1 MTGELITDSS
11 GNDAYTN
18 PLTFSQWGGSIGNNV
33 TDDKDKFIGY
43 GNYLREFEF
52 ERGTLDADTEAAIG
66 NIVNSQVTQIDPE
79 YKPSLDSGTVDTD
92 ANLIFEA
99 FGTQA
104 KNDFLKAIEE
114 GGKREDFSAEVNE
127 AKRHLVEHGRL
138 SLASLRTQ
146 DEDGSISYELIGDS
160 NILDSRKAVA
170 ESLSRGAIRHRDMWQ
185 VAKGMEKGK
194 SGVST
199 FKAIRDNQVRS
210 EFSAASQA
218 EDKELYNDVLKEAK
232 EYFINNKEDSD
243 PSTLIT
249 KARSLLAKGYSSD
262 KGIEEKVS
270 RSRFQD
276 SDIMD
281 ALEQV
286 ALFESYQ
293 TGEAEF
299 ITDPNKLGDNIKV
312 TKNGAVIPHIN
323 LILDGDKFDS
333 ALELRKD
340 LTRSQKRS
348 LENYRKDFFTRQ
360 FPRYNE
366 FFQDSTVENKWAK
379 AKVEGKQNG
388 LSNGEI
394 LESFMSDSRNYSG
407 LKNRLGALGASIADS
422 FTGLA
427 FIIPALFENK
437 GAIDFLVSQEEDRQ
451 KRREIAKVFGDNFG
465 FGMDVSTAI
474 APMVVDIGA
483 TILLSSFTY
492 GAGGVAYIA
501 TKQGVNLTAK
511 GAIKSLT
518 GSVLTRQ
525 FGEDAGRTA
534 ARLKMKGYIKNS
546 KRSDVIDAINTFNG
560 LLTNKKGGASA
571 LVKGVQTSSLFLTAA
586 NRSAGATFATVYGNL
601 EGTHEEK
608 YDAALGA
615 AMTAGMATGLITA
628 GFSAVGAGGFEDAFL
643 KGISAKQH
651 RSLLERMSRS
661 KLTKTQYGEIM
672 KEYLSERIKEVS
684 STGFKDVYRRFFKSG
699 SEEFLEEGIDEFVN
713 SFIVDAALNEDTP
726 MIDRVTGA
734 MYAGAVGGV
743 IGQGAAGVRS
753 IAEKKGAFERGGIE
767 MLRQSEENKLIE
779 KLRESSSPL
788 TANALMESLTRLE
801 LRRPS
806 STKETV
812 EELNTRIGSQ
822 VEVTQKL
829 EEERKK
835 VEEAKQAAEDEL
847 GINIVMGTVSE
858 DGRLAGVNPDTNQ
871 ITIYKQHIKDD
882 FNAEEILPY
891 LTGSGGGATSA
902 QKEIVFKDID
912 LVKFKQALGSVE
924 QYQKF
929 IEEHEKA
936 HIRLGHKREGL
947 ETEQGIANEIAANE
961 AAAEAIGLNW
971 NSLKKVEN
979 EISSAPTPESR
990 ATQEEN
996 IRNILNG
1003 DLTPEQAA
1011 IKEQELRKQEL
1022 DAILDGDDISME
1034 GQEEVA
1040 EESRPIE
1047 ENVRKRLK
1055 EINAKLESIED
1066 KDSAE
1071 AKELIDEK
1079 RRLEQYLEGSEPEQ
1093 TTQAEKVIHSGG
1105 AGGADTEF
1113 QKAALKAGFKVK
1125 AHSFKGHAK
1134 DNKQRVEHTQA
1145 ELAEADEKLQ
1155 EANKTLKRKLDT
1167 KKQNFSTNL
1176 LRRNWFQVKDAD
1188 QVIAVSKLD
1197 KSGQVEGGTA
1207 WAVEMAKNEGI
1218 KVSIFDMNT
1227 NSWYSWD
1234 GSSYVES
1241 EPPTLSDEFAGI
1253 GARKLTDE
1261 GRAAIQNLFKEE
1273 QTTEA
1278 KTPKPPKVVYVERVQ
1293 GMKSSDAVQKKED
1306 DGEGINVLRKTG
1318 VGKKHYGNPFSHRGF
1333 KNTIPTKNLD
1343 QTVDYYRRW
1352 LEGDETFEHKDK
1364 YQNRRQW
1371 ILEQI
1376 DSGALDGKNLLY
1388 YDENVQPNHAVAL
1401 QEFIAKRRSTPPRE
1415 QDIGDVKAQLD
1426 IAAQEQLDNELDQ
1439 NPNQTTASQ
1448 IRNLDPPTSFETLDK
1463 LRQDKVIKL
1472 QSLLNQLTMLGQTF
1486 GVDTKLVSDE
1496 QNIAANAD
1504 GEPIK
1509 AFSYVLGET
1518 ESYIQINPYE
1528 VYRLIDGLSDRNAR
1542 SLTSSIVTEEII
1554 HAATLADLS
1563 TEEITDYYNSLPASQ
1578 IDSTIDSYY
1587 LTDSDRAA
1595 ARARL
1600 TDADP
1605 EVVAKEQR
1613 TLAKES
1619 LRMHTQIGLRG
1630 FTSEQDRAFYL
1641 DNPNVVSVLLRYI
1654 KGFLNRI
1661 ARALKNDKE
1670 NPHLRVAV
1678 NRITQAYNDM
1688 RSGYMIG
1695 DVPLFDP
1702 DNPLKVVNTLR
1713 SEYEGDVNMP
1723 PEVGT
1728 VVEVTESQIVGDEEV
1743 ETTKEVAFKHGDL
1756 TGMLTLPLMYTGDY
1770 KRKGKVMRWLTG
1782 QGDPRLRSLN
1792 QQATALRNTVFNEIQ
1807 KYKTKLEFLI
1817 AEAYPE
1823 GDAPVELFKLI
1834 TGDGETLKL
1843 DKKTKDF
1850 IETEFA
1856 LRTKTL
1862 TRQLNALDEEL
1873 KTTADK
1879 DKELERESVAEQ
1891 LLELPELREKAFNLA
1906 FENKKAVLNQ
1916 KREDAIN
1923 QLGGYDDKG
1932 FPNNEI
1938 VLHLLELRK
1947 KTDAFSKKIA
1957 ELYPN
1962 DKDAAR
1968 KLKGTIDA
1976 NLEIYITRSY
1986 RLFSDA
1992 GYADKVMNEAEYRT
2006 VREQAALIF
2015 MDEYVNL
2022 RSIQIVTNKEK
2033 DSDGNVITRI
2043 DDARDIAQKEIDYDE
2058 KTDDNISKT
2067 IHNMMVDY
2075 LNSFGSDVDPMVSPA
2090 TLVSYD
2096 SAEKRLGFTSILK
2109 DRLKKRKEIPKQL
2122 RELMGE
2128 EGDNTGYDGIMR
2140 TYMHVGIMASHQ
2152 AFIKNVID
2160 FGMDKEN
2167 NWIITGDQYDR
2178 IAGDSPDKNNYGVFK
2193 LDGSEFDLTKIR
2205 GKGRLYADKEMI
2217 ATIKAMHDGLKTS
2230 LNETEVAAKQLNR
2243 AAQVL
2248 TGSSMAAKTLGSIGF
2263 YIRNAMSNVFYFG
2276 ISQGMI
2282 NPIKMT
2288 PQYMKNFRNEIAR
2301 KRGFFG
2307 KEGRGGE
2314 DLDAY
2319 YSKLDALDIIGDE
2332 IRPKFLDEIFRG
2344 EETPN
2349 SLMNKI
2355 YDVTKKIQNE
2365 SDENTTEN
2373 DLKKTGSKLNKL
2385 YVSLQEMSA
2394 AMDTFYKITYFE
2406 HEVDVLRKARDA
2418 AKASTDP
2425 KENTGKYA
2433 KMTDYQI
2440 DRAAAEKVL
2449 STAQSYSRSSPFVRG
2464 WTNSTLGVMFAPFIR
2479 FKAEVVRISV
2489 NTIRLSIEEIKD
2501 KESAV
2506 VRARGWKRLTGFLG
2520 TTVGLSAVA
2529 PLIARLI
2536 TDVDDDEDA
2545 ALRRTLVEYLQGHTF
2560 ILYRDGEELKSL
2572 DFTYINP
2579 YALLADP
2586 VLRAVEKGFRGEGVG
2601 AMTMAFVDGLIFK
2614 EYLDDQIFAGALISL
2629 KANRDP
2635 QTNKKIYEERDTA
2648 YDAFYKG
2655 TTFLLKEAFEPRT
2668 IKAGREVATMIGTNP
2683 VDQIFKRIGAEFL
2696 PFKPYKIDISNNLRR
2711 YLFDVRRET
2720 QNISMRKNKVL
2731 SDRPI
2736 SDSDM
2741 KSLVLDEIKHRV
2753 RLDKEVLHTL
2763 EHMGSLGGLSDKE
2776 VRDIVFGAQFGKRRY
2791 GFMMQGKTETPKETH
2806 KGLKKKLRDKYQLTG
2821 NSEFLRRERLLDAYF
2836 KSLPRFYY
2844 HDVED

>member
-18 PLTFSQWGGSIGNNV
+18 PLTFSQWGGSIGNNI

-66 NIVNSQVTQIDPE
+66 NIVNGQVTQIDPE

-104 KNDFLKAIEE
+104 KNDFLKGIEE

-127 AKRHLVEHGRL
+127 AKQHLVEHGRL

-146 DEDGSISYELIGDS
+146 EEDGSISYELIGDS

-194 SGVST
+194 SGVNT

-407 LKNRLGALGASIADS
+407 VKNRLGALGASIADS

-483 TILLSSFTY
+483 TVLLSSFTY

-525 FGEDAGRTA
+525 FGEDAATA
-534 ARLKMKGYIKNS
+534 ATRLKMKGYIKNS
-546 KRSDVIDAINTFNG
+546 KKSDVVDAINTFNG

-684 STGFKDVYRRFFKSG
+684 STGFKDVYRRFLKSG

-812 EELNTRIGSQ
+812 EELNTRIGKQ
-822 VEVTQKL
+822 REVTQQL
-829 EEERKK
+829 EDERKK
-835 VEEAKQAAEDEL
+835 AEEEKQAAEDEL

-882 FNAEEILPY
+882 FNSEEILPY

-990 ATQEEN
+990 ATQEQN

-1003 DLTPEQAA
+1003 ALNPEQAA
-1011 IKEQELRKQEL
+1011 IKEQELRKQEV
-1022 DAILDGDDISME
+1022 DEILDGDDIPME

-1040 EESRPIE
+1040 KKPNIVDQQVKKQLEEIE
-1047 ENVRKRLK
+1047 AELLYLEEGDPSAMN
-1055 EINAKLESIED
+1055 KLGMKVTTRTSLQEQARIQFLME
-1066 KDSAE
+1066 
-1071 AKELIDEK
+1071 EK
-1079 RRLEQYLEGSEPEQ
+1079 RKKEQYLEGSEPEQ
-1093 TTQAEKVIHSGG
+1093 TTESKPPQA
-1105 AGGADTEF
+1105 
-1113 QKAALKAGFKVK
+1113 
-1125 AHSFKGHAK
+1125 
-1134 DNKQRVEHTQA
+1134 
-1145 ELAEADEKLQ
+1145 
-1155 EANKTLKRKLDT
+1155 
-1167 KKQNFSTNL
+1167 
-1176 LRRNWFQVKDAD
+1176 
-1188 QVIAVSKLD
+1188 
-1197 KSGQVEGGTA
+1197 
-1207 WAVEMAKNEGI
+1207 
-1218 KVSIFDMNT
+1218 
-1227 NSWYSWD
+1227 
-1234 GSSYVES
+1234 
-1241 EPPTLSDEFAGI
+1241 
-1253 GARKLTDE
+1253 
-1261 GRAAIQNLFKEE
+1261 
-1273 QTTEA
+1273 
-1278 KTPKPPKVVYVERVQ
+1278 PKVVYVEKEKGKKITDVVQ
-1293 GMKSSDAVQKKED
+1293 ERED

-1352 LEGDETFEHKDK
+1352 LEGDETFKHKDK
-1364 YQNRRQW
+1364 YQNRRKW

-1388 YDENVQPNHAVAL
+1388 YDKNIQPNHAVAL
-1401 QEFIAKRRSTPPRE
+1401 QEFIAKRRSTPPQE
-1415 QDIGDVKAQLD
+1415 QDIGDVDAQLD
-1426 IAAQEQLDNELDQ
+1426 IAAQQLNEELDQ
-1439 NPNQTTASQ
+1439 NPNETTASQ

-1843 DKKTKDF
+1843 DKETKDF
-1850 IETEFA
+1850 IETEFT
-1856 LRTKTL
+1856 LRTKIL

-1992 GYADKVMNEAEYRT
+1992 GYADKVMNESEYRT

-2248 TGSSMAAKTLGSIGF
+2248 TGSSMAAKTLGSVGF

-2276 ISQGMI
+2276 ISQGMV

-2365 SDENTTEN
+2365 SDENTTE
-2373 DLKKTGSKLNKL
+2373 DTLKKTGSKLNKL

-2614 EYLDDQIFAGALISL
+2614 EYLDDQIFAGALIGL

-2821 NSEFLRRERLLDAYF
+2821 DSEFLRRERLLDAYF

>member
-18 PLTFSQWGGSIGNNV
+18 PLTFSQWGGSIGNNI

-66 NIVNSQVTQIDPE
+66 NIVNGQVTQIDPE

-104 KNDFLKAIEE
+104 KNDFLKGIEE

-127 AKRHLVEHGRL
+127 AKQHLVEHGRL

-146 DEDGSISYELIGDS
+146 EEDGSISYELIGDS

-194 SGVST
+194 SGVNT

-323 LILDGDKFDS
+323 LLLDGDKFDS

-407 LKNRLGALGASIADS
+407 VKNRLGALGASIADS

-483 TILLSSFTY
+483 TVLLSSFTY

-525 FGEDAGRTA
+525 FGEDAATA
-534 ARLKMKGYIKNS
+534 ATRLKMKGYIKNS
-546 KRSDVIDAINTFNG
+546 KKSDVVDAINTFNG

-684 STGFKDVYRRFFKSG
+684 STGFKDVYRRFLKSG

-812 EELNTRIGSQ
+812 EELNTRIGKQ
-822 VEVTQKL
+822 REVTQQL

-835 VEEAKQAAEDEL
+835 VEEAKQAAKDEL

-882 FNAEEILPY
+882 FNSEEILPY

-990 ATQEEN
+990 ATQEQN

-1003 DLTPEQAA
+1003 ALNPEQAA
-1011 IKEQELRKQEL
+1011 IKEQELRKQEV
-1022 DAILDGDDISME
+1022 DEILDGDDIPME

-1040 EESRPIE
+1040 KKPNIVDQQVKKQLEEIE
-1047 ENVRKRLK
+1047 
-1055 EINAKLESIED
+1055 
-1066 KDSAE
+1066 AE
-1071 AKELIDEK
+1071 L
-1079 RRLEQYLEGSEPEQ
+1079 LYLEEGDPSAMNKLGMKV
-1093 TTQAEKVIHSGG
+1093 TTRTS
-1105 AGGADTEF
+1105 
-1113 QKAALKAGFKVK
+1113 
-1125 AHSFKGHAK
+1125 
-1134 DNKQRVEHTQA
+1134 
-1145 ELAEADEKLQ
+1145 LQ
-1155 EANKTLKRKLDT
+1155 EQARIQFLMGEQEKE
-1167 KKQNFSTNL
+1167 KQL
-1176 LRRNWFQVKDAD
+1176 L
-1188 QVIAVSKLD
+1188 
-1197 KSGQVEGGTA
+1197 
-1207 WAVEMAKNEGI
+1207 
-1218 KVSIFDMNT
+1218 
-1227 NSWYSWD
+1227 
-1234 GSSYVES
+1234 
-1241 EPPTLSDEFAGI
+1241 
-1253 GARKLTDE
+1253 
-1261 GRAAIQNLFKEE
+1261 
-1273 QTTEA
+1273 EA
-1278 KTPKPPKVVYVERVQ
+1278 SAQ
-1293 GMKSSDAVQKKED
+1293 
-1306 DGEGINVLRKTG
+1306 
-1318 VGKKHYGNPFSHRGF
+1318 
-1333 KNTIPTKNLD
+1333 
-1343 QTVDYYRRW
+1343 
-1352 LEGDETFEHKDK
+1352 
-1364 YQNRRQW
+1364 
-1371 ILEQI
+1371 
-1376 DSGALDGKNLLY
+1376 
-1388 YDENVQPNHAVAL
+1388 
-1401 QEFIAKRRSTPPRE
+1401 
-1415 QDIGDVKAQLD
+1415 AQLD
-1426 IAAQEQLDNELDQ
+1426 NDLDQ
-1439 NPNQTTASQ
+1439 NPNETTASQ

-1843 DKKTKDF
+1843 DKETKDF
-1850 IETEFA
+1850 IETEFT
-1856 LRTKTL
+1856 LRTKIL

-1992 GYADKVMNEAEYRT
+1992 GYADKVMNESEYRT

-2248 TGSSMAAKTLGSIGF
+2248 TGSSMAAKTLGSVGF

-2276 ISQGMI
+2276 ISQGMV

-2365 SDENTTEN
+2365 SDENTTE
-2373 DLKKTGSKLNKL
+2373 DTLKKTGSKLNKL

-2614 EYLDDQIFAGALISL
+2614 EYLDDQIFAGALIGL

-2821 NSEFLRRERLLDAYF
+2821 DSEFLRRERLLDAYF

>member
-18 PLTFSQWGGSIGNNV
+18 PLTFSQWGGSIGNNI

-66 NIVNSQVTQIDPE
+66 NIVNGQVTQIDPE

-104 KNDFLKAIEE
+104 KNDFLKGIEE

-127 AKRHLVEHGRL
+127 AKQHLVEHGRL

-146 DEDGSISYELIGDS
+146 EEDGSISYELIGDS

-194 SGVST
+194 SGVNT

-407 LKNRLGALGASIADS
+407 VKNRLGALGASIADS

-483 TILLSSFTY
+483 TVLLSSFTY

-525 FGEDAGRTA
+525 FGEDAATA
-534 ARLKMKGYIKNS
+534 ATRLKMKGYIKNS
-546 KRSDVIDAINTFNG
+546 KKSDVVDAINTFNG

-812 EELNTRIGSQ
+812 EELNTRIGKQ
-822 VEVTQKL
+822 REVTQQL
-829 EEERKK
+829 EDERKK
-835 VEEAKQAAEDEL
+835 AEEEKQAAEDEL

-882 FNAEEILPY
+882 FNSEEILPY

-990 ATQEEN
+990 ATQEQN

-1003 DLTPEQAA
+1003 ALNPEQAA
-1011 IKEQELRKQEL
+1011 IKEQELRKQEV
-1022 DAILDGDDISME
+1022 DEILDGDDIPME

-1040 EESRPIE
+1040 KKPNIVDQQVKKQLEEIE
-1047 ENVRKRLK
+1047 AELLYLEEGDPSAMN
-1055 EINAKLESIED
+1055 KLGMKVTTRTSLQEQARIQFLME
-1066 KDSAE
+1066 
-1071 AKELIDEK
+1071 EK
-1079 RRLEQYLEGSEPEQ
+1079 RKKEQYLEGSEPEQ

-1125 AHSFKGHAK
+1125 AHSFKGHAEN
-1134 DNKQRVEHTQA
+1134 NKQRVEHTQA
-1145 ELAEADEKLQ
+1145 ELAEADKKLQ
-1155 EANKTLKRKLDT
+1155 EANKTLNRKLDT

-1197 KSGQVEGGTA
+1197 KAGQVEGGTA

-1261 GRAAIQNLFKEE
+1261 GRAAIQNLFNEE
-1273 QTTEA
+1273 
-1278 KTPKPPKVVYVERVQ
+1278 
-1293 GMKSSDAVQKKED
+1293 
-1306 DGEGINVLRKTG
+1306 
-1318 VGKKHYGNPFSHRGF
+1318 
-1333 KNTIPTKNLD
+1333 
-1343 QTVDYYRRW
+1343 
-1352 LEGDETFEHKDK
+1352 
-1364 YQNRRQW
+1364 
-1371 ILEQI
+1371 
-1376 DSGALDGKNLLY
+1376 
-1388 YDENVQPNHAVAL
+1388 
-1401 QEFIAKRRSTPPRE
+1401 
-1415 QDIGDVKAQLD
+1415 DIGDVDAQLD
-1426 IAAQEQLDNELDQ
+1426 IAAQQLNEELDQ
-1439 NPNQTTASQ
+1439 NPNETTASQ

-1843 DKKTKDF
+1843 DKETKDF
-1850 IETEFA
+1850 IETEFT
-1856 LRTKTL
+1856 LRTKIL

-1992 GYADKVMNEAEYRT
+1992 GYADKVMNESEYRT

-2248 TGSSMAAKTLGSIGF
+2248 TGSSMAAKTLGSVGF

-2276 ISQGMI
+2276 ISQGMV

-2365 SDENTTEN
+2365 SDENTTE
-2373 DLKKTGSKLNKL
+2373 DTLKKTGSKLNKL

-2614 EYLDDQIFAGALISL
+2614 EYLDDQIFAGALIGL

-2821 NSEFLRRERLLDAYF
+2821 DSEFLRRERLLDAYF

>member
-11 GNDAYTN
+11 GDDAYTN
-18 PLTFSQWGGSIGNNV
+18 PLTFSQWGGSIGNNI

-52 ERGTLDADTEAAIG
+52 EKGTLDADTEAAI
-66 NIVNSQVTQIDPE
+66 NSIIGGKISQIDPE
-79 YKPSLDSGTVDTD
+79 YRPTLDSGTVDTD
-92 ANLIFEA
+92 ANLLFEA
-99 FGTQA
+99 FGQEA
-104 KNDFLKAIEE
+104 KDNYYNALENGA
-114 GGKREDFSAEVNE
+114 KREDFSAEVNE
-127 AKRHLVEHGRL
+127 AKQHLVEHGSL
-138 SLASLRTQ
+138 SLASLRRKGA
-146 DEDGSISYELIGDS
+146 DGSISYELIGDS
-160 NILDSRKAVA
+160 NILDSKKAVA
-170 ESLSRGAIRHRDMWQ
+170 SALSRGAIRHSDMWQ
-185 VAKGMEKGK
+185 VARGMKEIY
-194 SGVST
+194 SGVNS

-218 EDKELYNDVLKEAK
+218 EDKELYNEVLKDAK
-232 EYFINNKEDSD
+232 DYFINNKEETDS
-243 PSTLIT
+243 SALIT
-249 KARSLLAKGYSSD
+249 KARTLLAKGYSSSRD
-262 KGIEEKVS
+262 IGENVS
-270 RSRFQD
+270 RNRFQD

-360 FPRYNE
+360 FPRYDE

-779 KLRESSSPL
+779 KLRDSSSPL

-801 LRRPS
+801 LRRPN

-812 EELNTRIGSQ
+812 EELNTRIGKQ
-822 VEVTQKL
+822 REVTQQL
-829 EEERKK
+829 EDERKK
-835 VEEAKQAAEDEL
+835 AEEEKQAAKDEL
-847 GINIVMGTVSE
+847 GINIVMGTTSE
-858 DGRLAGVNPDTNQ
+858 DGRLAGVNPDSKT
-871 ITIYKQHIKDD
+871 ITIYSQHIKDD

-924 QYQKF
+924 RYQKF
-929 IEEHEKA
+929 IEEHETA
-936 HIRLGHKREGL
+936 HLLLGHKREGL

-990 ATQEEN
+990 ATQEQN

-1003 DLTPEQAA
+1003 ELTPEQAQ

-1022 DAILDGDDISME
+1022 DEILGGDDISME

-1113 QKAALKAGFKVK
+1113 QKAALKAGYKVK

-1261 GRAAIQNLFKEE
+1261 GRAAIQNLFNE
-1273 QTTEA
+1273 
-1278 KTPKPPKVVYVERVQ
+1278 
-1293 GMKSSDAVQKKED
+1293 
-1306 DGEGINVLRKTG
+1306 
-1318 VGKKHYGNPFSHRGF
+1318 
-1333 KNTIPTKNLD
+1333 
-1343 QTVDYYRRW
+1343 
-1352 LEGDETFEHKDK
+1352 
-1364 YQNRRQW
+1364 
-1371 ILEQI
+1371 
-1376 DSGALDGKNLLY
+1376 
-1388 YDENVQPNHAVAL
+1388 
-1401 QEFIAKRRSTPPRE
+1401 E
-1415 QDIGDVKAQLD
+1415 QDIGDVNAQLD

-1439 NPNQTTASQ
+1439 NPNETTASQ
-1448 IRNLDPPTSFETLDK
+1448 IRNLDPQADFDRLEDQSQEEL
-1463 LRQDKVIKL
+1463 IKL
-1472 QSLLNQLTMLGQTF
+1472 KSLLNQLTILGQTF
-1486 GVDTKLVSDE
+1486 GVDTKLVSTE

-1518 ESYIQINPYE
+1518 ESYIQINPFE
-1528 VYRLIDGLSDRNAR
+1528 VHRLITGLSDRNAR
-1542 SLTSSIVTEEII
+1542 SLTTSIVTEEII

-1713 SEYEGDVNMP
+1713 SEYEVSEGDVNMP

-1756 TGMLTLPLMYTGDY
+1756 TGMLTLPLMYTGDF

-1782 QGDPRLRSLN
+1782 EGDPRLRRLN
-1792 QQATALRNTVFNEIQ
+1792 QQSTALRNTVFNEIQ

-1843 DKKTKDF
+1843 DKETKEF
-1850 IETEFA
+1850 IETEFT
-1856 LRTKTL
+1856 LRTRNL

-1891 LLELPELREKAFNLA
+1891 LSQLPELREKAINLA

-1932 FPNNEI
+1932 FPKNEI

-1957 ELYPN
+1957 DLYPN
-1962 DKDAAR
+1962 NEDAAK

-1992 GYADKVMNEAEYRT
+1992 AYAEKVMYESEYEG
-2006 VREQAALIF
+2006 VRNSASVIF
-2015 MDEYVNL
+2015 IDEYVNV

-2033 DSDGNVITRI
+2033 HNGNIITRI
-2043 DDARDIAQKEIDYDE
+2043 DDARKIAEQELTNDE
-2058 KTDDNISKT
+2058 KVNGISKT
-2067 IHNMMVDY
+2067 IHNMMADY

-2090 TLVSYD
+2090 TLVKYD
-2096 SAEKRLGFTSILK
+2096 SAEKRLGFTRILK
-2109 DRLKKRKEIPKQL
+2109 DRLKKRKDIPKQL

-2128 EGDNTGYDGIMR
+2128 EGDKTGYDGIMR

-2160 FGMDKEN
+2160 FGMKEKN
-2167 NWIITGDQYDR
+2167 KWIITDAEYRRMSEDN
-2178 IAGDSPDKNNYGVFK
+2178 PDKDKYGRFQ
-2193 LDGSEFDLTKIR
+2193 LDQSEFDITKSIDDQ
-2205 GKGRLYADKEMI
+2205 GLHADKEMI
-2217 ATIKAMHDGLKTS
+2217 ATIRAMHDGLKTS

-2276 ISQGMI
+2276 ISQGMV

-2365 SDENTTEN
+2365 SDENTTE
-2373 DLKKTGSKLNKL
+2373 DTLKKTGSKLNKL

-2614 EYLDDQIFAGALISL
+2614 EYLDDQIFAGALIGL